1 MTLEG
6 KAKKGATHL
15 AFEDPKG
22 QKTYKTLIKFAA
34 KGSGPGKSF
43 ASVDPECQTGTCT
56 TPDFVQASAD
66 GTIRSTIVALPAQ
79 IEERLD
85 CT

>member
-6 KAKKGATHL
+6 KAKNGATHL
-15 AFEDPKG
+15 AFEDTKT
-22 QKTYKTLIKFAA
+22 QQTYKTLIKFAA
-34 KGSGPGKSF
+34 EGSEPGKSF
-43 ASVDPECQTGTCT
+43 ASVDPECQTGPCT

-66 GTIRSTIVALPAQ
+66 GTITSTIIALPAK
-79 IEERLD
+79 IEVRLD